1 MSPSIVYRQVT
12 DIQRLKEIVK
22 FQEWIWSIESVTML
36 PHLIAAIHNG
46 GVVIGAFDE
55 EKLVGFCY
63 GFAGFKESQNLLI
76 SHMMGIHPEYR
87 NMGIGESLKISQ
99 KSWAADYG
107 YTKIV
112 WTYDPLESRNGYLNI
127 HKLGGYVR
135 TYYKE
140 YYGEMTDEIN
150 KGMPADRFLVE
161 WDVHGAEKELMKRTE
176 VDLDVID
183 LLVDGE
189 AVAGGLISPIGT
201 LQELVDDYYAVA
213 VPKDIHFIK
222 KQSIKIAQLWRHELR
237 EAFEK
242 AFSSGYRVVDVIR
255 HKDDAAMNYYILQR
269 EKTSSGAHT

>member
-1 MSPSIVYRQVT
+1 MSPHIVYRQVT

-55 EKLVGFCY
+55 EKLLGFCY
-63 GFAGFKESQNLLI
+63 GFAGFKDSQNLLI
-76 SHMMGIHPEYR
+76 SHMMAIHPEYR

-161 WDVHGAEKELMKRTE
+161 WDVHGAEKELMKRTQ

-183 LLVDGE
+183 HLVDGE
-189 AVAGGLISPIGT
+189 VVADLLSPIGS

-213 VPKDIHFIK
+213 VPRDIHFIK

-237 EAFEK
+237 KAFVK

-255 HKDDAAMNYYILQR
+255 HKDNAAMNYYILQR
-269 EKTSSGAHT
+269 QKTSEAHT